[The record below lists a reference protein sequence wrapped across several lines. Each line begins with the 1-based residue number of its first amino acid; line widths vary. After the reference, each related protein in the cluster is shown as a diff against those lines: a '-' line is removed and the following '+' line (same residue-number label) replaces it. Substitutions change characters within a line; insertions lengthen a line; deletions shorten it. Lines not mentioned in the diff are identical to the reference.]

1 MKFDML
7 AHDLHTVLSDASA
20 FMSAVTNVPMLNAV
34 RLETVTDG
42 DGISLLAVATD
53 RFTLGVSRATAD
65 GDTGIGVTIGA
76 DSVKTVLRMAKTA
89 VRAKSWRRVTVEISD
104 DNRDIV
110 FAFTTGESVA
120 VRTSDD
126 GEFPRW
132 RQLLPA
138 DDAGMDTV
146 TAGLGLD
153 PTKLAQFAKVG
164 GKNETMQLFA
174 RVTTRGEHKSL
185 GPVYVTIGDNFIG
198 LIMPKR
204 VPGDGIGFG
213 TFNRPAWSL

>member
-20 FMSAVTNVPMLNAV
+20 FMSTDTNVPMLNAV
-34 RLETVTDG
+34 RLETVADG
-42 DGISLLAVATD
+42 DTVNLLAIATD

-76 DSVKTVLRMAKTA
+76 DSVKTVIRMAKTA

-110 FAFTTGESVA
+110 FAFTTGESIT
-120 VRTSDD
+120 VRASDN

-132 RQLLPA
+132 RHLLPT
-138 DDAGMDTV
+138 DDTGMDTV

-153 PTKLAQFAKVG
+153 PAKLAQFAKVG
-164 GKNETMQLFA
+164 GKNATMQLFA
-174 RVTTRGEHKSL
+174 RVTTRGERKSL
-185 GPVYVTIGDNFIG
+185 GSVYVTIGENFIG

-213 TFNRPAWSL
+213 AFNRPVWSL

>member
-20 FMSAVTNVPMLNAV
+20 FMSADTTLPVLNAV
-34 RLETVTDG
+34 RLETVADG
-42 DGISLLAVATD
+42 DTVNLLAIATD
-53 RFTLGVSRATAD
+53 RFTLGVSRATTD

-76 DSVKTVLRMAKTA
+76 DSVKTVIRMAKTA

-104 DNRDIV
+104 DNRDIA
-110 FAFTTGESVA
+110 FAFTSGESIT
-120 VRTSDD
+120 VRASDN

-132 RQLLPA
+132 RQLLPG
-138 DDAGMDTV
+138 DDTGMDTV

-153 PTKLAQFAKVG
+153 PAKLAQFAKVG
-164 GKNETMQLFA
+164 GKNATMQLFA

-185 GPVYVTIGDNFIG
+185 GPVYVTIGENFIG
-198 LIMPKR
+198 LVMPKR

-213 TFNRPAWSL
+213 VFNRPVWSL